1 MPGESSRTIGSARM
15 SQRNRPCPCG
25 SGKRYKHCCGAI
37 GAVPAGPAPAFEQA
51 DPSLYNDIGY
61 FRDELRGEGM
71 APFCA
76 GIPAGRASGLSW
88 APPGL
93 IVIDDFL
100 DEATCRH
107 WRDVF
112 ARQRTTPATVQEV
125 DEKNPGGPPRFKLD
139 EQRVTEFV
147 PLGRLEPEIHRV
159 LLGAYR
165 DVITPYFGKE
175 LEWMSPPSV
184 LKYVPG
190 GKYNG
195 HADSEYWD
203 AQRRRW
209 VRSMDRDFSLLLYV
223 NDDYEGGTLYFQNFD
238 LRIRPSEGMLIAFP
252 SDHRYLHAAEPLKSG
267 ERYAVVGWGA
277 VRGVPKVNPMPQGA
291 VLP

>member
-1 MPGESSRTIGSARM
+1 MAQFCPEMP
-15 SQRNRPCPCG
+15 P
-25 SGKRYKHCCGAI
+25 
-37 GAVPAGPAPAFEQA
+37 
-51 DPSLYNDIGY
+51 
-61 FRDELRGEGM
+61 
-71 APFCA
+71 
-76 GIPAGRASGLSW
+76 GRAAALEW

-93 IVIDDFL
+93 IVLDDFL
-100 DEATCRH
+100 DIATCRH

-125 DEKNPGGPPRFKLD
+125 DDRNPGAAPKFRLD

-147 PLGRLEPEIHRV
+147 PLGRLQQEIHRT
-159 LLGAYR
+159 LISAYQ
-165 DVITPYFGKE
+165 DVITPHFDTT

-195 HADSEYWD
+195 HADSEFWD
-203 AQRRRW
+203 RSGRRW

-238 LRIRPSEGMLIAFP
+238 VRIKPRRGQLIAFP
-252 SDHRYLHAAEPLKSG
+252 SDHRYLHAAEPLQSG
-267 ERYAVVGWGA
+267 ERYVVVGWGA
-277 VRGVPKVNPMPQGA
+277 VKGVPRVNPRPQGA
-291 VLP
+291 IVP